1 MEYLALPFVLREGY
15 LDRVGLHE
23 SIMYSVGL
31 IISTRPGTMP
41 FDPGFGCDI
50 WDKEYSDLYTANK
63 ADMRSSLR
71 NAVDKYEKRLYDV
84 TVSLI
89 EVGEAGHESL
99 GMGVKVTGNYRD
111 NGEEKKF
118 EATFHL
124 G

>member
-1 MEYLALPFVLREGY
+1 MEYLSLPFVLREGY

-31 IISTRPGTMP
+31 ILSTRPETLP
-41 FDPGFGCDI
+41 FEPGFG
-50 WDKEYSDLYTANK
+50 WDKEFSDLYTANK
-63 ADMRSSLR
+63 AELRSSLR
-71 NAVDKYEKRLYDV
+71 NAIDKYEKRLYDV
-84 TVSLI
+84 TVSLV
-89 EVGEAGHESL
+89 EVGEGAHETL
-99 GMGVKVTGNYRD
+99 GVGVKVNGNYRD